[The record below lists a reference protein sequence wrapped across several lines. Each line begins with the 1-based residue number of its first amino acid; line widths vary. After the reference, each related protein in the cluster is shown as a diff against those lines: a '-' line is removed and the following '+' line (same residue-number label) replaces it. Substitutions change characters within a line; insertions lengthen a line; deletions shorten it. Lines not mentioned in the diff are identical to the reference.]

1 MKGTPQP
8 NVVIRVPRYGTVP
21 APPEV
26 IEAAQ
31 TLSEK
36 SGTPLKPHETID
48 PHSNVGESVVSILFF
63 SCITISS
70 ATIICP
76 KQGQRF

>member
-26 IEAAQ
+26 IEAAKK
-31 TLSEK
+31 LSEK
-36 SGTPLKPHETID
+36 SGTPFKPAETID

-63 SCITISS
+63 S
-70 ATIICP
+70 
-76 KQGQRF
+76 